1 MAKLTTDKIFTSA
14 KEAKETALDKT
25 TRIVRQM
32 TEDEA
37 EKRQIKTKQL
47 RLARLEKEAN
57 ISADPTAASRKKS
70 RKTTKQK
77 ATNSVDNKKSEG

>member
-1 MAKLTTDKIFTSA
+1 MAKLTTDKIFTFA
-14 KEAKETALDKT
+14 KAAKETALDKT